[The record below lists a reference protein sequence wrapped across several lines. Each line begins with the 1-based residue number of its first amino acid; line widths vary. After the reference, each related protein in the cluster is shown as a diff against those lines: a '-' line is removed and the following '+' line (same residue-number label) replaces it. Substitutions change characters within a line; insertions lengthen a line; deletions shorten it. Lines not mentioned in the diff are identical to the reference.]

1 MHRFLF
7 LLLTACLVQLS
18 VNARTPK
25 REFRAAWIAT
35 VANIDW
41 PSKPGL
47 PAAEQQQQF
56 INRLDELKEMGCN
69 AVIVQVRPSSDALY
83 DSKHEPWSRYLT
95 GRQGQAPFP
104 YYDPLEFMIEE
115 THKRCMEFHAWFNPF
130 RALVDSKKNPNPPG
144 HITRTHPEWI
154 ISYGGKSYI
163 DPGTP
168 EAREYVIKVIMD
180 VVKRY
185 DIDAVH
191 IDDYFYP
198 YRIAGQEF
206 GDSRSWSR
214 CGGDFR
220 DRGDWRRNNVNVF
233 ISNLNSSIKNTKSYV
248 KFGISPFGV
257 WRNASKDPK
266 GSKTNGGQTCYDD
279 LYSDVILWMEKG
291 WIDYLLPQLYWE
303 HGHRAAPFDVLL
315 PWWEEHSY
323 GRHIYNGL
331 GVYRMVAPVKAPW
344 HSPNEILWQIRDIR
358 KVSATPGFVFY
369 SASSFNKIPGA
380 LKDSLRYKYNRYPA
394 IPPAMPWLDKKAPS
408 APTLK
413 VNVKNGNAI
422 LRWVPND
429 EEPGLRYAVYRFV
442 NNEEIDLERGDKLV
456 SLQRGI
462 EYTDVDAGKYT
473 SCTYIVTALDRT
485 WNESRP
491 SNEVSLDRQ

>member
-1 MHRFLF
+1 MRIFFSLFILF
-7 LLLTACLVQLS
+7 LAS
-18 VNARTPK
+18 VCTVFGRSPK

-41 PSKPGL
+41 PSKRGL
-47 PAAEQQQQF
+47 PSSEQQAQF
-56 INRLDELKEMGCN
+56 IKRLDELQELGCN
-69 AVIVQVRPSSDALY
+69 AVIVQVRPSSDAFY
-83 DSKHEPWSRYLT
+83 PSKIEPWSHYLT
-95 GRQGQAPFP
+95 GRQGEPPFP

-130 RALVDSKKNPNPPG
+130 RALVDSKKNPNPAS
-144 HITRTHPEWI
+144 HVTKQHPDWI

-206 GDSRSWSR
+206 GDGRSWNR
-214 CGGDFR
+214 CGAGFD
-220 DRGDWRRNNVNVF
+220 DKGDWRRNNVNVF
-233 ISNLNSSIKNTKSYV
+233 ISTLNNNIKSVKSYV

-257 WRNASKDPK
+257 WRNASKDPE
-266 GSKTNGGQTCYDD
+266 GSQTNGGQTCYDD
-279 LYSDVILWMEKG
+279 LYSDVILWMKKG

-323 GRHIYNGL
+323 GRHVYNGL
-331 GVYRMVAPVKAPW
+331 GVYRMVGANKAPW
-344 HSPNEILWQIRDIR
+344 NSPNELLWQIRDIR
-358 KVSATPGFVFY
+358 KVSENPGYVFY
-369 SASSFNKIPGA
+369 SASSFDKIPGRVKES
-380 LKDSLRYKYNRYPA
+380 LKEISPNIA
-394 IPPAMPWLDKKAPS
+394 IPPTMEWLDRRAPG
-408 APTLK
+408 APDLQIQTKGNKVVLK
-413 VNVKNGNAI
+413 WQPAS
-422 LRWVPND
+422 
-429 EEPGLRYAVYRFV
+429 EEDGLRYAVYRFS
-442 NNEEIDLERGDKLV
+442 NNERIDIDRADKLI
-456 SLQRGI
+456 SLQPSTSFTDEDGGR
-462 EYTDVDAGKYT
+462 YTYV
-473 SCTYIVTALDRT
+473 VTALDRT
-485 WNESRP
+485 WNESKP
-491 SNEVSLDRQ
+491 SNEVAAGRE